1 MAHRV
6 LFFTDSLEF
15 GGAEH
20 ILVNLIAGVDRH
32 RWNPTIYYNDS
43 PGIAPL
49 VHAAQDLGVAVKAVP
64 PMPLGVLGAKQA
76 LLQSREIRKHHPD
89 IFHANL
95 TWPLSSKYGLLAAV
109 LARVP
114 VVIAVLHS
122 FVDIPYT
129 RLTRV
134 QLCFIAR
141 RTSCHIAVSHDM
153 KDKIGRAFDLPKEKI
168 QVIHNGIPIDPFLV
182 QDDRSI
188 RKSLLNDGTCP
199 VILTTARLVEHKGLE
214 DLLQAAVQVPDA
226 MFLVAGDGPLRSL
239 LETQA
244 KALGVDERVVFLG
257 YREDLNQLL
266 LACDFFVLPSHN
278 EGLPLS
284 ILEAMAAGK
293 AVVAT
298 HAGGIGE
305 AVIDGETG
313 WLVPVADP
321 DRLAASI
328 RSLLADPKLARR
340 FGRAGRER
348 VLRAFHVDVMVKK
361 YTSTYES
368 LLRSKGVGSGA

>member
-1 MAHRV
+1 
-6 LFFTDSLEF
+6 
-15 GGAEH
+15 
-20 ILVNLIAGVDRH
+20 
-32 RWNPTIYYNDS
+32 
-43 PGIAPL
+43 
-49 VHAAQDLGVAVKAVP
+49 
-64 PMPLGVLGAKQA
+64 
-76 LLQSREIRKHHPD
+76 
-89 IFHANL
+89 
-95 TWPLSSKYGLLAAV
+95 
-109 LARVP
+109 
-114 VVIAVLHS
+114 
-122 FVDIPYT
+122 
-129 RLTRV
+129 
-134 QLCFIAR
+134 
-141 RTSCHIAVSHDM
+141 M

-214 DLLQAAVQVPDA
+214 DLLQAAVQVPGA

-266 LACDFFVLPSHN
+266 LACDFFVMPSHN